1 MTGSKILEFVR
12 TELLAEDASK
22 ATIDFT
28 SGFID
33 DIIKIVVRIIDRD
46 PGLIRKFLKDRPFN
60 CNAEEAKDNED
71 EAKWSPKGLIP
82 LIFKRLTVHVPR
94 HCFTYNEFLELV
106 KAICIQNDAKE
117 FVQEQGIEVL
127 DAIYTARKDLPFE
140 FQDDQRIF
148 YRILSLD
155 HETFTN
161 IKRYLPSL
169 LSTL

>member
-1 MTGSKILEFVR
+1 M
-12 TELLAEDASK
+12 
-22 ATIDFT
+22 
-28 SGFID
+28 
-33 DIIKIVVRIIDRD
+33 
-46 PGLIRKFLKDRPFN
+46 
-60 CNAEEAKDNED
+60 
-71 EAKWSPKGLIP
+71 IP

-127 DAIYTARKDLPFE
+127 DAIYTAKKDLPLE

-169 LSTL
+169 LSTLQKHFHQTLTQISGLSTELCQALFAF